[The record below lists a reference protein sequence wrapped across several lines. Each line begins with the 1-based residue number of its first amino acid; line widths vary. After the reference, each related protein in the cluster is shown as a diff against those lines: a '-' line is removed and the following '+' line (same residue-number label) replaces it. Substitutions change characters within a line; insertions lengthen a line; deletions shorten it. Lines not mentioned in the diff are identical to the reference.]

1 MRPSS
6 SWIAAAI
13 LPFVCVASF
22 AVRAVELP
30 ADVLAQNHWT
40 KLTKSDYEAALSRVP
55 PAQRDE
61 FATSPR
67 RVQSLLNSLLVI
79 KTLAAQARVDGVRP
93 QGAVGMANATTPDQ
107 ALANAELARIDEDAA
122 RAFDAKK
129 YAFVAKARETYALAP
144 DKYRIPE
151 EVRFSD
157 IAVTIKDRGE
167 AAALARAEEARAKVV
182 AGEDFAKVAREY
194 SDDPTT
200 REHGGALPFVPRERL
215 AKEFADGVFALTRVG
230 EISQPIKAPNAYHVV
245 RLDERRPSRVQSF
258 DEVRDK
264 LLQEMRA
271 RYVSEQRDARIQAIH
286 RDPAL
291 VVNQKAVDALV
302 VPYDP
307 AAAKRGATGPVPG
320 GDAAPSA
327 VPGNAEPSAPP
338 ASAAK

>member
-1 MRPSS
+1 
-6 SWIAAAI
+6 
-13 LPFVCVASF
+13 
-22 AVRAVELP
+22 
-30 ADVLAQNHWT
+30 
-40 KLTKSDYEAALSRVP
+40 
-55 PAQRDE
+55 
-61 FATSPR
+61 
-67 RVQSLLNSLLVI
+67 
-79 KTLAAQARVDGVRP
+79 
-93 QGAVGMANATTPDQ
+93 MANATTPDQ

-200 REHGGALPFVPRERL
+200 RENGGALPLVSRERL

-245 RLDERRPSRVQSF
+245 RLDERRPARVQSF

-302 VPYDP
+302 VPYDA
-307 AAAKRGATGPVPG
+307 AAAKRGATVPVPG

-327 VPGNAEPSAPP
+327 APGNAAPSAPP
-338 ASAAK
+338 ASAK